1 MPFVRPVAA
10 WLSLAILLFAGTI
23 AAAAPAEGAADKS
36 FDHQHTLLGGLLRQH
51 VRDGRVDYAALQR
64 RRADLDAYV
73 GQLAAIPRPV
83 VEAWSRDERLAFW
96 INAYN
101 ALVLQTVVD
110 HYPIRRG
117 SLVGIAFPANSIWQI
132 TGAFKES
139 RHRVAGQRMSL
150 DDIEHRI
157 IRPTFAEPRI
167 HVALVCAA
175 RSCPVLR
182 AEPYVATRL
191 DAQLAEQTRRFAAD
205 RAHGLRLAADGR
217 GVEVSS
223 IFKWFGED
231 FAPLAAGNEARG
243 VLAFLARYTDDATL
257 LARLRDPRT
266 RVDYLDYDWTLND
279 TAVTAR

>member
-1 MPFVRPVAA
+1 MRRVQIHSLFLLLAALLLAPMAVAA
-10 WLSLAILLFAGTI
+10 S
-23 AAAAPAEGAADKS
+23 P
-36 FDHQHTLLGGLLRQH
+36 FDHQHALLGEVLKRH
-51 VRDGRVDYAALQR
+51 VRDGLVDYAALQR
-64 RRADLDAYV
+64 ERATLDRYAA
-73 GQLAAIPRPV
+73 QLAAVERQV
-83 VEAWSRDERLAFW
+83 VDGWSRDQRLAFW

-101 ALVLQTVVD
+101 ALTLRTIVD

-117 SLVGIAFPANSIWQI
+117 SLVGVAFPANSIWQI
-132 TGAFKES
+132 PGAFKEA
-139 RHRVAGQRMSL
+139 RHRVAGQRLSL

-182 AEPYVATRL
+182 ADPYVAARL

-205 RAHGLRLAADGR
+205 RSHGLRAAAGRR

-231 FAPLAAGNEARG
+231 FAPLAAGNEKRG
-243 VLAFLARYTDDATL
+243 VLAFLAAYSDDPAL
-257 LARLRDPRT
+257 LARLRDPAT
-266 RVDYLDYDWTLND
+266 PVDYLDYDWTLND
-279 TAVTAR
+279 TAVFAP